1 MTKGK
6 TKVKGW
12 DTIDALRKGK
22 TIIARFYY
30 DDWTYCM
37 KDGRIHKLANN
48 GTWQYAPN
56 VKLDDLL
63 SFEFEIIPRIPEP
76 KFDLNFMEAIRMTEL
91 GQKVVNDLIN
101 NKVYDLETVRSHS
114 FDLAEIKSK
123 WRVVE

>member
-1 MTKGK
+1 M

-12 DTIDALRKGK
+12 DTIEALRKGK

-37 KDGRIHKLANN
+37 KDGRIHKLAKN
-48 GTWQYAPN
+48 GTWQYAPY

-76 KFDLNFMEAIRMTEL
+76 KFDLNFPEAYRML
-91 GQKVVNDLIN
+91 KMGCKVAN
-101 NKVYDLETVRSHS
+101 NIDPHHVYYLENGRVMGISDHFS
-114 FDLAEIKSK
+114 LAEIDCK

>member
-1 MTKGK
+1 M

-22 TIIARFYY
+22 TIIARFYK

-37 KDGRIHKLANN
+37 KDECIHKLAKN
-48 GTWQYAPN
+48 GTWQRAPH

-63 SFEFEIIPRIPEP
+63 SFEFEIIPAIPEP
-76 KFDLNFMEAIRMTEL
+76 KFDLNFTDAYRLMRS
-91 GQKVVNDLIN
+91 GCKVANEIDQYQVYYLKNGRVGGIND
-101 NKVYDLETVRSHS
+101 YFS
-114 FDLAEIKSK
+114 LAEIDCK